1 VAGEWDC
8 AEGGGS
14 ANCPSD
20 IEKRADKGN
29 HDIIGNGTA
38 FFAAFCPSY
47 MPIDSAAFEH
57 DIFVTACHVE
67 FSGTHIE
74 VSREKFDPLRS
85 SREHA
90 IDHVTSAQDENPPAR
105 HGPGNPAKCPRRKQ
119 VALSNSIINR
129 LLRRRS
135 GGRDYSFV
143 DPNDTE

>member
-8 AEGGGS
+8 VEGGKS

-29 HDIIGNGTA
+29 HDIIGNGAA

-90 IDHVTSAQDENPPAR
+90 IDHVTSAQDDEKSTRATWPWK
-105 HGPGNPAKCPRRKQ
+105 PGEMPSEKTGRIVQLDYKSPVTAQKRRQ
-119 VALSNSIINR
+119 GLF
-129 LLRRRS
+129 LC
-135 GGRDYSFV
+135 
-143 DPNDTE
+143 